1 LINRCRRILESQ
13 PSSVLQSLKQTLEG
27 SKGLRTRRPDL
38 TISAVPWPGWRT
50 SLNLL
55 KPV

>member
-38 TISAVPWPGWRT
+38 TSSAVPWPGWRT
-50 SLNLL
+50 SL
-55 KPV
+55 KPA